1 MSGNGN
7 DAPGEQADQQDD
19 PILNAVSAAVEAA
32 SVPSSE
38 ESSEVEDPETD
49 EGMMSALSEGAP
61 PEDGAGEAASAE
73 DVVAPDQAAGASSR
87 VRGALRCGTLSLPA
101 GSLAPPAGH
110 PYHLA
115 HAGCTSLTFQSLTHR
130 GPAQLQVFTPP
141 FAPAQTFSAAEFE
154 EYKQEGNRCFE
165 RKEVGPLAT
174 MCSR

>member
-61 PEDGAGEAASAE
+61 AE
-73 DVVAPDQAAGASSR
+73 EVVAPDQAAGASSR
-87 VRGALRCGTLSLPA
+87 VRGCAAGRFHCLPA
-101 GSLAPPAGH
+101 PSRRP
-110 PYHLA
+110 
-115 HAGCTSLTFQSLTHR
+115 R
-130 GPAQLQVFTPP
+130 GIPT
-141 FAPAQTFSAAEFE
+141 T
-154 EYKQEGNRCFE
+154 
-165 RKEVGPLAT
+165 
-174 MCSR
+174 